1 MTPLGKHLEL
11 LSRTTS
17 WVAAALEE
25 PVPQAVSPTRVV
37 LSWRMR
43 GEAKEEPEEQQVVLL
58 EAAVVQKA
66 LLTPERLGT
75 VPLLVCRGAI
85 GQARRLISSRV
96 VQEGV
101 LAEGT
106 VLAIQAVA
114 VAVVVRRCS
123 RQSH

>member
-1 MTPLGKHLEL
+1 
-11 LSRTTS
+11 
-17 WVAAALEE
+17 
-25 PVPQAVSPTRVV
+25 
-37 LSWRMR
+37 MR
-43 GEAKEEPEEQQVVLL
+43 GAAKEEPEEQQAVLL
-58 EAAVVQKA
+58 EAAVAQKA
-66 LLTPERLGT
+66 LLTPERRGT